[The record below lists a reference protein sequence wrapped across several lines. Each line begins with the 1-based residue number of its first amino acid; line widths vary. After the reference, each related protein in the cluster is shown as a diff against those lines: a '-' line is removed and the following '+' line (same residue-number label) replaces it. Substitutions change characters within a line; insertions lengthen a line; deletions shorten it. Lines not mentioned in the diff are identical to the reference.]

1 MDYTK
6 VPRGLIYKER
16 NDLKEFGV
24 QIPETMNYLLFLRL
38 KQQALMGAPCAREI
52 ALRCYNNAYYVCTL
66 ILLEANDFPELRIPD
81 YVETILEI
89 EKGNK
94 NIDEVCLASMA
105 MACLLLARYDSNNY
119 GKDSEVWKAINYRC
133 THYQWYN
140 SSATAIF
147 LAMMSSDNSFSSPLS
162 PTEFAPRDV
171 IELIENDEVYFLIRY
186 HEYICERLALLEDQR
201 QRMYWANKAIAHL
214 KDDLQEIYEDYGYDP
229 KTDSFEPAIPGT
241 FGADP
246 GFEEDFERVC
256 KPVKEA
262 LAYFEQQYKK
272 NVVEVSKGS
281 AQSTTVVEQ
290 PETSRHTPV
299 NKTLQERIKVLE
311 EEITR
316 LQTKVAEA
324 QQKNGE
330 LTSAKESVETRYNE
344 LLHQLEP
351 DEKLDEST
359 KLGIDERVIFIST
372 ALGLTLDK
380 GDTNQTQL
388 AKFISIYSGDDW
400 KSIRSRIVNINKE
413 LAQERETP
421 GNGLSQGT
429 KDAVKN
435 VKDWLG
441 KIGRE
446 IAPATK
452 RIISEIDDIYLNKK
466 E

>member
-16 NDLKEFGV
+16 TNLNDFGV
-24 QIPETMNYLLFLRL
+24 DKPGTINHHLFSQMRRMTLLRCGDA
-38 KQQALMGAPCAREI
+38 KKI
-52 ALRCYNNAYYVCTL
+52 ALRCFNNAYYICTL
-66 ILLEANDFPELRIPD
+66 IQLDEFPDLSVDKYEALLLPDMIPFPED
-81 YVETILEI
+81 VYQ
-89 EKGNK
+89 
-94 NIDEVCLASMA
+94 ASMA
-105 MACLLLARYDSNNY
+105 LVCVLLAAYDDKY
-119 GKDSEVWKAINYRC
+119 KQKDEPLIESIHHWTSHNK
-133 THYQWYN
+133 WMN
-140 SSATAIF
+140 SSARKSFEDIIEKCSPDGF
-147 LAMMSSDNSFSSPLS
+147 SLAPD
-162 PTEFAPRDV
+162 TFAPRDIVEV
-171 IELIENDEVYFLIRY
+171 IENANVNNLILFP
-186 HEYICERLALLEDQR
+186 EYICERLALLEDQR